1 MKSMRVLVVGG
12 AGYVGS
18 QLVTMM
24 VNRGIPTRVLD
35 TFWFG
40 DKVLKNIHSLEVV
53 KGDIRNLNSV
63 RQALFGIDTVIHL
76 ACISNDPSFDL
87 NPDLGKSVNLD
98 SFLPFLRECKNF
110 GVRKFLYASSSSV
123 YGIKQEPFVTEELTL
138 EPLTDYSKYKAECE
152 EILLNEDLGQMIK
165 CIVRPATVCGYSP
178 RQRFDLV
185 VNILTASALTN
196 GTITVM
202 GGGQYRP
209 NLHIDDMAECYIS
222 LLSSEDVKINNQ
234 VFNVGG
240 DNLTLDQ
247 IALNVRDVLGK
258 DIPIQ
263 VKQTDDMRSYRIESR
278 KIKHAIGFMPK
289 KSVRDAISDL
299 VISFHANK
307 FDDDLFGANY
317 INIKKMQQLQ
327 LG

>member
-87 NPDLGKSVNLD
+87 NPDLGKSVNLA